1 MEEFDPE
8 LWFHRRASFYV
19 EAQLLY
25 HLNACGVVGFLHE
38 KGPQTVS
45 MLAEALDLEAKPLRA
60 VLEYLAGIGPVLT
73 LNAQDEFGL
82 SPEGEQVL
90 KRYSR
95 ESDSGLAINLFDV
108 RVGAY
113 GPIWDG
119 VGRLLRGESHVGVDL
134 HRKGEVAAQAVF
146 AVGAQMAPGLGKI
159 LAGLNGD
166 WELEF
171 GVTTGL
177 LSLLAEQEP
186 ARRRFGLDR
195 KASALE
201 QAKIQAGGV
210 GGLSW
215 IQGELFDVGSWAKDL
230 KVQSPGV
237 FFSVHFHEFMA
248 QGPEKVQGLLQDLA
262 RAFPGSKLVA
272 IEQPAVSGESELLNL
287 YSQSNRLIHHL
298 VGNGHVLTASGW
310 NSLFEGAGLKVL
322 TVESLN
328 YLGYKA
334 FVVEL

>member
-1 MEEFDPE
+1 MEDFDPE

-25 HLNACGVVGFLHE
+25 HLNTCGVFAFLHE
-38 KGPQTVS
+38 KGPQSVS
-45 MLAEALDLEAKPLRA
+45 TLADTLGLEAKPLQA
-60 VLEYLAGIGPVLT
+60 VLEYLAGIGPILT
-73 LNAQDEFGL
+73 QNAQDIFGL
-82 SPEGEQVL
+82 SPAGEQVL

-134 HRKGEVAAQAVF
+134 HRKGALAAQAVF
-146 AVGAQMAPGLGKI
+146 AVGAQMAPGLGKV
-159 LAGLNGD
+159 LAGLNAD

-186 ARRRFGLDR
+186 ARLRFGLDR
-195 KASALE
+195 KPSALE
-201 QAKIQAGGV
+201 EARRQAGDV

-237 FFSVHFHEFMA
+237 FFSVHFHEFLA
-248 QGPEKVQGLLQDLA
+248 EGTEKVQSLLQDLA

-272 IEQPAVSGESELLNL
+272 IEQPAVSGENELLNL

-298 VGNGHVLTASGW
+298 VGNGHVLTTSGW
-310 NSLFEGAGLKVL
+310 TSLFEGAGLKVL
-322 TVESLN
+322 SVEALD